1 VRSAILI
8 LALMLAAPAFADP
21 LEFYKSDAKAGEL
34 ERISIHLYATVTA
47 ALGGGGGMAFY
58 SMHEGA
64 RLASDR
70 TAAEASGRLID
81 ENYGAIGRLIPQ
93 SVAL

>member
-1 VRSAILI
+1 MIHVRSAILI

-21 LEFYKSDAKAGEL
+21 LEFFKSDAKAGEL
-34 ERISIHLYATVTA
+34 ERIRYACMRQSLQPSGEEAVWLFIA
-47 ALGGGGGMAFY
+47 CMK
-58 SMHEGA
+58 A

-81 ENYGAIGRLIPQ
+81 
-93 SVAL
+93 

>member
-1 VRSAILI
+1 
-8 LALMLAAPAFADP
+8 
-21 LEFYKSDAKAGEL
+21 
-34 ERISIHLYATVTA
+34 
-47 ALGGGGGMAFY
+47 MAFY

-81 ENYGAIGRLIPQ
+81 ENSCVAIHQFSWSHVPSRSLRPQ
-93 SVAL
+93 PAPNQTDLVPLEGHAVREPPRW